1 MVKKKVKNK
10 KFFDLK
16 NLSNVIPKMDLDSI
30 KIPTIS
36 LEGTK
41 QKINKIYDNY
51 KKVKQKEKIRAEKNR
66 KLEKKREL
74 ENQKKQAQKD
84 RADKLKEEKRQIK
97 LVQL

>member
-10 KFFDLK
+10 KSFDLK
-16 NLSNVIPKMDLDSI
+16 NLSNVIPKIDLDSM

-41 QKINKIYDNY
+41 KKINKIYDNY
-51 KKVKQKEKIRAEKNR
+51 KKEKQKEKIRAEKNK

-74 ENQKKQAQKD
+74 
-84 RADKLKEEKRQIK
+84 
-97 LVQL
+97 